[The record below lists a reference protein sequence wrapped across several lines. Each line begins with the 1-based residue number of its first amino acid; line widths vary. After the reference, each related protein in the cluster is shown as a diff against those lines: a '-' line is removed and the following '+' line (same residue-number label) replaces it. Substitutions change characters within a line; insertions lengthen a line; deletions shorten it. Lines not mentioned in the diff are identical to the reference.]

1 MTEPKA
7 NNAAGAAD
15 TATGYGKPPLHA
27 RFRKGQSGNPA
38 GRPRKQARL
47 CAKQLTL
54 EEAYRAVV
62 VKDDERAVPV
72 PALQAVLRSQIE
84 LAIKGNGPAQRAIL
98 AAV

>member
-1 MTEPKA
+1 
-7 NNAAGAAD
+7 
-15 TATGYGKPPLHA
+15 
-27 RFRKGQSGNPA
+27 
-38 GRPRKQARL
+38 
-47 CAKQLTL
+47 
-54 EEAYRAVV
+54 V